1 MDENATDILVKSLRQ
16 VLADDSFK
24 INSPVTI
31 QAKKSA
37 EMLLEWCLQN
47 ASDEKLN
54 SFSKQLLQ
62 SLKQVISSSATK
74 SYSHS
79 KEKLWKGFFQLRC
92 SQGFIKQWT
101 DFVVVVDEPVKPVLF
116 QHVTDVVFEMLLQN
130 HFKVLHIGGE
140 VSSEITANESSALQY
155 IAGYVCTH
163 LRKKI
168 ERESH
173 DLKKK

>member
-1 MDENATDILVKSLRQ
+1 MVVGMDKNATDILVKSLQQ

-31 QAKKSA
+31 QARRSA

-47 ASDEKLN
+47 VNDEKLN
-54 SFSKQLLQ
+54 TFSKQLLQ
-62 SLKQVISSSATK
+62 SLKQVITSSATK
-74 SYSHS
+74 SHNHS

-116 QHVTDVVFEMLLQN
+116 QNLTDIVFQMLLQN
-130 HFKVLHIGGE
+130 HFKVLHVTEE

-155 IAGYVCTH
+155 IAGYVCRH
-163 LRKKI
+163 LRKK
-168 ERESH
+168 
-173 DLKKK
+173 